1 MEVLNSTPT
10 LTCSLFGGNLE
21 IFSSLNSKKV
31 GKEMKKMMVKM
42 ESLFTST
49 CQFSKSSL
57 NEEKLEERR
66 RRERKRRREI
76 GWDEGMNSNEFIL
89 IL

>member
-1 MEVLNSTPT
+1 MLNSTQT

-31 GKEMKKMMVKM
+31 RKEMKKMMVKM
-42 ESLFTST
+42 ESLFTIT
-49 CQFSKSSL
+49 YQFSQSPL

-66 RRERKRRREI
+66 RRERKRERSVER
-76 GWDEGMNSNEFIL
+76 
-89 IL
+89 

>member
-1 MEVLNSTPT
+1 MEVLNSTQT
-10 LTCSLFGGNLE
+10 LTCSFFGGNLE

-31 GKEMKKMMVKM
+31 RKEMKKRMVKM

-49 CQFSKSSL
+49 CQLSQSSL

-76 GWDEGMNSNEFIL
+76 GWDEE
-89 IL
+89 

>member
-31 GKEMKKMMVKM
+31 RKKMENRMVKM
-42 ESLFTST
+42 EP
-49 CQFSKSSL
+49 SSQAL
-57 NEEKLEERR
+57 DNSPKTHHLRKKLEARR
-66 RRERKRRREI
+66 RRERKRSA
-76 GWDEGMNSNEFIL
+76 GMKNEL
-89 IL
+89 K